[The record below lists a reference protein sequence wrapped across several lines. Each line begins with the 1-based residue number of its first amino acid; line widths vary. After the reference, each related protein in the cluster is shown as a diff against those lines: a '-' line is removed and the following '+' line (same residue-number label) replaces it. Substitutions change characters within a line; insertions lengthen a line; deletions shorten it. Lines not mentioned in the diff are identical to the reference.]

1 MFGLK
6 KYKKVNFKVLLL
18 LAVYFFIS
26 LTNLFFVT
34 RHTTNFNERYIY
46 IIKGKVK
53 NIFRLQKVASTTLN
67 ETKVSI
73 NRFVQHGAQ
82 FFILLLFAAGVLIAN
97 RKLFPSPN
105 QFLPNYQQTYLRYC
119 IIRI

>member
-1 MFGLK
+1 MLRLQ
-6 KYKKVNFKVLLL
+6 KYQDVNFKVLLL
-18 LAVYFFIS
+18 LAVYLFIS

-46 IIKGKVK
+46 IVKGKVK

-73 NRFVQHGAQ
+73 NRFVQNGAQ
-82 FFILLLFAAGVLIAN
+82 FFILLLFTAGVVIGKW
-97 RKLFPSPN
+97 KLFPSPN
-105 QFLPNYQQTYLRYC
+105 QFLPNYRQTYLRYC

>member
-1 MFGLK
+1 MFRYQ

-34 RHTTNFNERYIY
+34 RHTTNFNGRYIY
-46 IIKGKVK
+46 IVKGKGK

-67 ETKVSI
+67 ESKVSVS
-73 NRFVQHGAQ
+73 RLVQYGAL
-82 FFILLLFAAGVLIAN
+82 FFILLLFTPGVLVIN
-97 RKLFPSPN
+97 QRLFPSPN
-105 QFLPNYQQTYLRYC
+105 QYLPNSGQTYLRYC
-119 IIRI
+119 VIKI